1 MFISGFCVK
10 VTCVIVY
17 YNAYDK
23 KENCQNFI
31 QFFKIEK
38 WRYLPHSW
46 SFNSHISIFLYDL
59 YSLYLSLSAL
69 YLSKSLDTS
78 LHLSIYLCISLYHSI
93 SLYSLYLFLSAL
105 YLSTSL
111 DTSLHLSIY
120 LCISLYHSISLHVY
134 LYISIYIDISFR
146 FSLYLYVS
154 ISNLYS
160 SLYISLYLSISFYV
174 YICNCE
180 VCWGGGLV
188 RLHDILDK
196 SYKHS

>member
-1 MFISGFCVK
+1 MFNGGFCVK

-78 LHLSIYLCISLYHSI
+78 LHLSIYFCISLYHSI
-93 SLYSLYLFLSAL
+93 SL
-105 YLSTSL
+105 
-111 DTSLHLSIY
+111 
-120 LCISLYHSISLHVY
+120 CISLYFYLYRYLHSFLFISLCIHLKSLFV
-134 LYISIYIDISFR
+134 SIYI
-146 FSLYLYVS
+146 SL
-154 ISNLYS
+154 
-160 SLYISLYLSISFYV
+160 SLYIFLCIYL
-174 YICNCE
+174 
-180 VCWGGGLV
+180 
-188 RLHDILDK
+188 
-196 SYKHS
+196 